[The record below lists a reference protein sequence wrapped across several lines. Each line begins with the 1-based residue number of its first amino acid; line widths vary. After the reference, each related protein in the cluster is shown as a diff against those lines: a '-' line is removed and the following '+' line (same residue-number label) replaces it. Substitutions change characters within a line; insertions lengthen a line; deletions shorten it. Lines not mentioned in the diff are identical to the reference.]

1 MNEVPG
7 WLWFVIV
14 PLVIVQLTLQIWG
27 ILDLVRRDTGPFKG
41 MKLIWFLV
49 ILLGESIGA
58 ILYFAIG
65 RGMVGTAKV
74 VEQGGAPSAD
84 RAKAAVDSLY
94 GQEPPDAGR

>member
-1 MNEVPG
+1 MSEVPG
-7 WLWFVIV
+7 WLWYVIV

-27 ILDLVRRDTGPFKG
+27 ILDLVKRDKGSFRG

-58 ILYFAIG
+58 ILYFAVG
-65 RGMVGTAKV
+65 RGMVGTPTV
-74 VEQGGAPSAD
+74 VEQGGAPTAD

-94 GQEPPDAGR
+94 GQGPSDADR